1 MKENLWKHLG
11 EAHFKENAL
20 RCEFCPFVTRYRHHF
35 EYHLR
40 NHFGEKPYRC
50 DKCEYKCVN
59 KSMLAS
65 HQKSHTNVYQY
76 KCDTCGYASKYY
88 HSMKQHID
96 KTQHKI
102 SMQQPSGSPRPLN
115 GPLPGATTASPPS
128 APSGNFFPSNVVLPI
143 GMQGVPILNGVNLI
157 SQPPPP
163 PRPPLLAPRI
173 PGPAEPVVSS
183 APGQILPTGALAPPP
198 MFLNPTANPPEFP
211 IISRSGPGLA
221 GPLGAPL
228 AFQQFQNALSLFAL
242 DQNQLAACP
251 EPSQA
256 HPAASELSDPMPA
269 RMVPPPLMTCPQ
281 LIKKELHEQLQ
292 KNAEAVEDEDE
303 EEEEE
308 AEEQAAR
315 LKEKEENSQA
325 AVEGE
330 NRKTPSAEDA
340 AAVLAKLHYCRHC
353 EIYFKNAVTY
363 QCHAGC
369 HNFDEPFKCNRC
381 GYRAT
386 DPITFMNH
394 HMCNQL

>member
-1 MKENLWKHLG
+1 MSSFLQENLWKHLG

-65 HQKSHTNVYQY
+65 HQKSHTNIYQY

-96 KTQHKI
+96 KTQHKL
-102 SMQQPSGSPRPLN
+102 SAQQPSCSPRPSN
-115 GPLPGATTASPPS
+115 GPLPSAPDTSPP
-128 APSGNFFPSNVVLPI
+128 AMPPVPGNFNFPSNVVLPI

-157 SQPPPP
+157 SPPQP
-163 PRPPLLAPRI
+163 PRPPLLAPRV
-173 PGPAEPVVSS
+173 PDPAQPIS
-183 APGQILPTGALAPPP
+183 APAQLMPGASLPPP
-198 MFLNPTANPPEFP
+198 MFLNAATNPSDFP
-211 IISRSGPGLA
+211 VISRHAPGLA
-221 GPLGAPL
+221 GPLGTPL

-242 DQNQLAACP
+242 DQNQIAACP
-251 EPSQA
+251 EPGQA
-256 HPAASELSDPMPA
+256 HPATTEMSDPMPA
-269 RMVPPPLMTCPQ
+269 RMVPPPLLTCPQ
-281 LIKKELHEQLQ
+281 LIKKELQ
-292 KNAEAVEDEDE
+292 KSMAME

-308 AEEQAAR
+308 KEEAEEEEGSKR
-315 LKEKEENSQA
+315 FEEVMEEKRGESLMEEDNTA
-325 AVEGE
+325 E
-330 NRKTPSAEDA
+330 NASAI
-340 AAVLAKLHYCRHC
+340 LAKLHYCKHC
-353 EIYFKNAVTY
+353 EIYFKNAVTF
-363 QCHAGC
+363 QCHVGC

-381 GYRAT
+381 GYKAS

-394 HMCNQL
+394 HMCSQL